1 MTERSNEGFRPTTS
15 LALYSDPLLSDP
27 LLSDPLLSFHSD
39 SLLSVTTKIVKDMLV
54 FNSIRDRDSVR
65 IDDEI
70 R

>member
-15 LALYSDPLLSDP
+15 LVLY
-27 LLSDPLLSFHSD
+27 SDPLLSFHSD

-54 FNSIRDRDSVR
+54 FNGIRDRDSVR

>member
-54 FNSIRDRDSVR
+54 FNGIRDRDSVR

>member
-15 LALYSDPLLSDP
+15 LALYSDP

-54 FNSIRDRDSVR
+54 FNGIRDRDSVR